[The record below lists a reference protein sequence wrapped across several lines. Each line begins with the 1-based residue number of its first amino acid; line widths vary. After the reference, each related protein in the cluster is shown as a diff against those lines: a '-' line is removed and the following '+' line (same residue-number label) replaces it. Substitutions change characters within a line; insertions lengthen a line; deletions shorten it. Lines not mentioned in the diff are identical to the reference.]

1 MYIFIAFICNFAVVW
16 LRLCL
21 PDGVR
26 RVASENISLRNQ
38 LVSLTRNSKRAPKL
52 TAGDRTIFA
61 ILASLIGAKRLSR
74 IAIGLKPATIFKF
87 HQALVKRKYSILF
100 STKVYKKPGPK
111 GQSQDLMIAILEM
124 KKRNPSYGYR

>member
-26 RVASENISLRNQ
+26 RVASENIALRNQ

-52 TAGDRTIFA
+52 TAVIELYLLFWHRL
-61 ILASLIGAKRLSR
+61 LAQNAY
-74 IAIGLKPATIFKF
+74 
-87 HQALVKRKYSILF
+87 H
-100 STKVYKKPGPK
+100 
-111 GQSQDLMIAILEM
+111 E
-124 KKRNPSYGYR
+124 